1 MPRWMYGLLVLG
13 LGAIVANLLGAPPLV
28 VFGLAAVGLIP
39 LAGLIGH
46 ATEELAHRVGPK
58 WGGLLNATF
67 GNAAEMIILIVAL
80 RAGLFTLAKASITG
94 SIIGNLLLVLG
105 ASILAGGLRHGL
117 QTFDGREAGR
127 NSVMMLMAT
136 VSLVLPATV
145 QGVVGNA
152 LIVEEVSIA
161 VAIVLLLLYVAY
173 IVYSLTAKE
182 GSTAEQDHAMAHLD
196 DPDAHGGH
204 GPGWSV
210 RVAIGVL
217 LAATVG
223 TVILAELLVHT
234 VEEVT
239 HQLGWSEFF
248 VGVIIVPLVGNVAEH
263 VSAIA
268 FAYKN
273 KMDIA
278 QAIAAGSSTQVAVLV
293 APVAVFISL
302 LFHPFENAMNL
313 AFHPVEVIVVGASA
327 LIFAHIS
334 VDGESNWLEGL
345 QLLGLYVI
353 AGAVFF
359 FLPVGGA
366 VPAH

>member
-1 MPRWMYGLLVLG
+1 MPRWMYILLVLG
-13 LGAIVANLLGAPPLV
+13 VGGVVANVLQAPPLV
-28 VFGLAAVGLIP
+28 VFGLACAGLIP
-39 LAGLIGH
+39 LAALIGH

-67 GNAAEMIILIVAL
+67 GNAAELIILIAAL

-105 ASILAGGLRHGL
+105 ASILAGGLRHGV
-117 QTFDGREAGR
+117 QRFDGREAGR
-127 NSVMMLMAT
+127 NSVMMLLAT
-136 VSLVLPATV
+136 VSLLLPATF
-145 QGVVGNA
+145 QGVVNDA

-182 GSTAEQDHAMAHLD
+182 GSTAEQDVAMADL
-196 DPDAHGGH
+196 DPDEHGA
-204 GPGWSV
+204 PQANWSV
-210 RVAIGVL
+210 PVAVGVL
-217 LAATVG
+217 LAATAG
-223 TVILAELLVHT
+223 TVVLAEVLVHT

-239 HQLGWSEFF
+239 HLLGWSEFF

-263 VSAIA
+263 VSAIQ
-268 FAYKN
+268 FAYRN

-278 QAIAAGSSTQVAVLV
+278 QAIAAGSSTQVALLV
-293 APVAVFISL
+293 APLAVFISL
-302 LFHPFENAMNL
+302 LFYPLDRAMNL

-327 LIFAHIS
+327 LIFAYIS

-359 FLPVGGA
+359 FLPVAGA
-366 VPAH
+366 LPAH